1 MFLQKVME
9 RNIKT
14 HIKVSPQIRP
24 VLDFKTAEAEERLAS
39 CKVVQVKNKTQV
51 FMITS
56 YKDFPGCPVAK
67 TPGSQFRDLSLIPG
81 QGTRFLMPQDIL
93 LSTN

>member
-9 RNIKT
+9 RNIKS

-24 VLDFKTAEAEERLAS
+24 VLDFKTVEVEERLAS
-39 CKVVQVKNKTQV
+39 CRVVQVKNETQV

-56 YKDFPGCPVAK
+56 YKDFPGGPVTK
-67 TPGSQFRDLSLIPG
+67 IP
-81 QGTRFLMPQDIL
+81 
-93 LSTN
+93 NK

>member
-1 MFLQKVME
+1 ME

>member
-1 MFLQKVME
+1 ME

-39 CKVVQVKNKTQV
+39 CKVVQAKNKTQV
-51 FMITS
+51 FMIIS
-56 YKDFPGCPVAK
+56 YKDFPGGPVAK
-67 TPGSQFRDLSLIPG
+67 TPCSQFRNLGLIPG
-81 QGTRFLMPQDIL
+81 QGTRFHMPQDIL
-93 LSTN
+93 LATTKT